1 MQNFSESMDDSKQ
14 FKEEVSRL
22 SKNLG
27 ALNSVY
33 GNMLS
38 AMNQPRL

>member
-1 MQNFSESMDDSKQ
+1 MSDLTS
-14 FKEEVSRL
+14 
-22 SKNLG
+22 NLA

-38 AMNQPRL
+38 AMNMNKWFIVN